1 MTFLN
6 PALAAIGLAA
16 IALPIIIHF
25 FMRRRR
31 KPVMWGAMR
40 FLIEAYKRQRRRLM
54 FEQWLLLL
62 VRCALVALLALA
74 IGRMFLGGG
83 ESEISARTLYI
94 AIDNSLTA
102 SATDE
107 NGQSSLDRHEARAAD
122 LLSELSTFR
131 GDRAGLVLLGA
142 PSEAVIVPA
151 TSDLT
156 RVRNAIDAI
165 ESSDAGP
172 DMGAA
177 LRAIDD
183 ALAQEPDSAATIA
196 LLSDWREGS
205 LGQSESGASQQGA
218 GQGVGQSGGRTIVAA
233 APAIEVLENFTI
245 SEVRPRRSVLIAG
258 GAGDAGLAGSGQVAV
273 TLRRSGSLALARRS
287 VDVAIS
293 LERDSGRLSLGV
305 GSAVFEGGQT
315 ETSVVIPFTLNDA
328 TPGHAALV
336 AQIRE
341 DDAIAGDNIRRRGL
355 EVRRELRVGVVSDR
369 SLASVS
375 LRRFEPPDWV
385 GVALEP
391 SGANRAG
398 RQIDAEALLPG
409 SIDRARLSRY
419 DAVVV
424 TIPDR
429 LSESAWRQLRVFVE
443 EGGLLFASADRAGET
458 QNGLASLI
466 ESFDLSWTLDLEARE
481 LDAPVSLAMPDPQA
495 PSSSLVGVL
504 LGEFESLTRPVTVER
519 LLAIRDIDNDE
530 VVIRTEAGD
539 PFLVA
544 GRGMGGAGA
553 RGLVVLML
561 SAIDP
566 GWTTLPTKPLMV
578 PLMQEIV
585 RQGVGEASMVATTIA
600 GRPLTLD
607 AQAIALEPISPGAP
621 PIAIAG
627 DREVSTGRAG
637 VWRVREAQ
645 GAGERLMIVNADAD
659 AGDTAVVTPDRAR
672 DWLARQAGEVAWLDD
687 SLTMSVGSELASDAG
702 SNLSLGLFLAAL
714 VLCVFETMMAR
725 FASHAET
732 GGSP

>member
-6 PALAAIGLAA
+6 PLLATLGLAA
-16 IALPIIIHF
+16 IAIPIIIHF

-62 VRCALVALLALA
+62 VRCALIALLALA

-83 ESEISARTLYI
+83 ESEIGARTLYI
-94 AIDNSLTA
+94 AIDSGLTA
-102 SATDE
+102 SAADD
-107 NGQSSLDRHEARAAD
+107 NGRTALDRHKERAGE
-122 LLSELSTFR
+122 LLDELSGLR

-142 PSEAVIVPA
+142 PAEAMIVPA
-151 TSDLT
+151 TSDLS
-156 RVRNAIDAI
+156 RVRSALAAI
-165 ESSDAGP
+165 EASDAGG
-172 DMGAA
+172 DMAGAV
-177 LRAIDD
+177 RAIDE
-183 ALAQEPDSAATIA
+183 ALLAEEDSAATVA

-205 LGQSESGASQQGA
+205 LRQEPGSSAPT
-218 GQGVGQSGGRTIVAA
+218 TI
-233 APAIEVLENFTI
+233 APADSRVTVASTPASEPLENFTI
-245 SEVRPRRSVLIAG
+245 REVRPRRSVLIAG

-273 TLRRSGSLALARRS
+273 ALRRTGSIALARRA

-293 LERDSGRLSLGV
+293 LERNGGRVSLGS
-305 GSAVFEGGQT
+305 GIAVFEAGQS

-336 AQIRE
+336 THIRE
-341 DDAIAGDNIRRRGL
+341 RDAIAGDNVRRRGL

-375 LRRFEPPDWV
+375 LRRFEAPDWV

-391 SGANRAG
+391 SGSNRAG

-409 SIDRARLSRY
+409 SIDAARLSRY
-419 DAVVV
+419 DAVMV

-429 LSESAWRQLRVFVE
+429 LSESAWRQLRGFVE
-443 EGGLLFASADRAGET
+443 QGGLLFVAPDANSEA
-458 QNGLASLI
+458 QNGLASMVETL
-466 ESFDLSWTLDLEARE
+466 DLPWALDLEARE
-481 LDAPVSLAMPDPQA
+481 FESPVTLANPDPEA
-495 PSSSLVGVL
+495 LSSNLIGVL
-504 LGEFESLTRPVTVER
+504 LGEFESLARPVGVQR
-519 LLAIRDIDNDE
+519 LLNIRDIDDGE
-530 VVIRTEAGD
+530 IVVRTEAGD
-539 PFLVA
+539 PFLVG
-544 GRGMGGAGA
+544 GRGAGEGRRA
-553 RGLVVLML
+553 GGLVVLLL

-566 GWTTLPTKPLMV
+566 AWTTLPTKPLMV

-585 RQGVGEASMVATTIA
+585 RQGVGEASMVATTVA
-600 GRPLTLD
+600 GRPMSLD
-607 AQAIALEPISPGAP
+607 ARAVALEPLTPDAP

-627 DREVSTGRAG
+627 EREVTTGRAG

-645 GAGERLMIVNADAD
+645 GAAERLAIVNPDAD
-659 AGDTAVVTPDRAR
+659 AGDTTVVSPDRAR
-672 DWLARQAGEVAWLDD
+672 DWLARRASEVTWLDD
-687 SLTMSVGSELASDAG
+687 GIAMHAGSELASDAG

-714 VLCVFETMMAR
+714 ILGVVETMMAR
-725 FASHAET
+725 FTSHADA

>member
-6 PALAAIGLAA
+6 PARAAIGLAA

-62 VRCALVALLALA
+62 VRCALVALIALA

-83 ESEISARTLYI
+83 ESEIGARTLYI

-107 NGQSSLDRHEARAAD
+107 NGQSSLDRHKARAAD
-122 LLSELSTFR
+122 LLSKLSTFR

-165 ESSDAGP
+165 ESSDGGP

-183 ALAQEPDSAATIA
+183 ALAQEPDSPATIA

-205 LGQSESGASQQGA
+205 LGQSESGASQQGG
-218 GQGVGQSGGRTIVAA
+218 GQGVGQSAGRTIVAA
-233 APAIEVLENFTI
+233 APATDVLENFTI

-273 TLRRSGSLALARRS
+273 TLRRSGSLSLARRS
-287 VDVAIS
+287 VDVSIF
-293 LERDSGRLSLGV
+293 LERESGRLSLGV

-315 ETSVVIPFTLNDA
+315 ETTVVIPFTLNDA

-391 SGANRAG
+391 SGSNRVG

-429 LSESAWRQLRVFVE
+429 LSDSAWRQLRVFVE
-443 EGGLLFASADRAGET
+443 EGGLLFASADSGGESHY
-458 QNGLASLI
+458 GLASLI
-466 ESFDLSWTLDLEARE
+466 EAFDLSWTLDLEARE
-481 LDAPVSLAMPDPQA
+481 LDAPVSLATPDPQA

-544 GRGMGGAGA
+544 GRGVGA

-566 GWTTLPTKPLMV
+566 AWTTLPTKPLMV

-627 DREVSTGRAG
+627 DREVSSRRAG
-637 VWRVREAQ
+637 VWRLREAQ

-672 DWLARQAGEVAWLDD
+672 DWLARQAGEVTWLDD
-687 SLTMSVGSELASDAG
+687 SLAMQVGGELASDAG